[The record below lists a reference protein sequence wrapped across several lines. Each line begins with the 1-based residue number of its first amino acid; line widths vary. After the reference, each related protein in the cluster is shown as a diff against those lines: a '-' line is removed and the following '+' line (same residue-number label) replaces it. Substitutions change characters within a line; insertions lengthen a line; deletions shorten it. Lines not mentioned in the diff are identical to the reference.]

1 MKNVTVSMEDE
12 VHRLSRIQAATL
24 GISMSKYLEGLVK
37 KDIGA
42 ADVSNEEAERALRMQ
57 SLRRFLDGPKLHIS
71 ENGRM
76 PTAEERN
83 ARR

>member
-1 MKNVTVSMEDE
+1 MKNLTISLNDDL
-12 VHRLSRIQAATL
+12 HQQSRVRAARAGL
-24 GISMSKYLEGLVK
+24 SMSRYVASLVEKDVQGEPPDTEEDRRKRLEML
-37 KDIGA
+37 
-42 ADVSNEEAERALRMQ
+42 E
-57 SLRRFLDGPKLHIS
+57 RFLSGPKLHIS

>member
-1 MKNVTVSMEDE
+1 MKNLTISLDDE
-12 VHRLSRIQAATL
+12 THRMSRLAAAAK
-24 GISMSKYLEGLVK
+24 GMSMSRYVAELLTRDVK
-37 KDIGA
+37 TTAEIVED
-42 ADVSNEEAERALRMQ
+42 AERRRRLEALQRV
-57 SLRRFLDGPKLHIS
+57 FDAPKLNIS